1 MWPTD
6 RVNNKNNYFN
16 ALCNLY
22 NAWSLVSNDMVV
34 PEECTHCIWQQ
45 VLRPHVQVLQTCTRV
60 QIEYKSK
67 YQVLHAYSHHQSPHC
82 ITFAMPSMS
91 CLLYLLYT
99 TRILRIL
106 IRRISNELVSLILII
121 MHLVHFCT
129 LCLLSTEPHRET
141 APGNEQPPASRR
153 RLLCIRTF
161 ATKTT
166 RHWSWLTVEGAR
178 RLVLSQMLY
187 KLPKELAELEV
198 LYIWSNYCR
207 IYANTWEELAI
218 ESNAALGYDGKL
230 GGWVCRV

>member
-1 MWPTD
+1 MREVSFQMIWWYLKN
-6 RVNNKNNYFN
+6 VHIAYGNKYWDLTYKYFK
-16 ALCNLY
+16 
-22 NAWSLVSNDMVV
+22 LV
-34 PEECTHCIWQQ
+34 
-45 VLRPHVQVLQTCTRV
+45 L
-60 QIEYKSK
+60 EYKSSTSPSTK
-67 YQVLHAYSHHQSPHC
+67 YYMLIAITNHPTASHLQCHPCLVSFTYY
-82 ITFAMPSMS
+82 ITRVYYAF
-91 CLLYLLYT
+91 
-99 TRILRIL
+99 L

-218 ESNAALGYDGKL
+218 ESNAGLGYDGKL